1 MYDISGIGK
10 VDGDLWFTSDTL
22 FYDNN
27 ALIDR
32 PFKYVKEMNEQ
43 LIERWNDRIGYRDIV
58 YHLGNFSTGTQ
69 NQTKKILQEL
79 NGRINLIVGNKDSNS
94 NVLSLRN
101 MLASCNYRLEITV
114 NRYILTLNHYPQRRW
129 NEDYKTNSFMLHGY
143 CRHDSP
149 PEFGKL
155 TLDVGVD
162 GFSLKPI
169 HFEEIVDIMD
179 EKKQYFEWKNR
190 KQQTYL

>member
-1 MYDISGIGK
+1 MYDISGIGQ
-10 VDGDLWFTSDTL
+10 VDGDLWFTADTL
-22 FYDNN
+22 FWDRD
-27 ALIDR
+27 ALRDR
-32 PFKYVKEMNEQ
+32 QFKHMDDMNEAI
-43 LIERWNDRIGYRDIV
+43 IERWNDRIDHRDIV
-58 YHLGNFSTGTQ
+58 YHLGNVSSGTQ
-69 NQTKKILQEL
+69 NQTKEILKQL
-79 NGRINLIVGNKDSNS
+79 NGRLNLIVGNKDSNS

-129 NEDYKTNSFMLHGY
+129 NEDYKPNSFMLHGY
-143 CRHDSP
+143 CRHDMP

-162 GFSLKPI
+162 GFSLKPL
-169 HFEEIVDIMD
+169 HFEEIKSIMD
-179 EKKQYFEWKNR
+179 DKKEYFEWRNR